1 MQILKTQEE
10 VMIEIKNLSFSFGR
24 SKIFNDFN
32 LNIAEKEV
40 TLITGIN
47 GVGKSTLLRLLTG
60 VLKPAAGKI
69 IFNEKMGNDPR
80 RYIGFISDAP
90 SLYESMTVAQAID
103 FHRSV
108 YKFDH
113 FDDSLLKRT
122 KVSHHQKVKELSM
135 GQRVIF
141 HLDLLLSGEPRL
153 LLIDEVIHSIDVY
166 LRGIFLKELIKLLAE
181 KDVTVVFVN
190 LNFRDIENIVDRVIL
205 LKDGEVA
212 VDEKIDA
219 LKSKVKKITTNKPA
233 QGLPVLFQVEYSE
246 HTEYFI
252 YPFLEE
258 YREKINGEVVD
269 LDLTGIVN
277 AFIGNEYV

>member
-1 MQILKTQEE
+1 
-10 VMIEIKNLSFSFGR
+10 MIKIKNLSFSFGR
-24 SKIFNDFN
+24 SKIFKDFN
-32 LNIAEKEV
+32 LEVAEKEV

-47 GVGKSTLLRLLTG
+47 GVGKSTLLRLIAG
-60 VLKPAAGKI
+60 VLKPAAGKMV
-69 IFNEKMGNDPR
+69 FNEKMGKDPR

-90 SLYESMTVAQAID
+90 SLYESMTVAQAIA

-108 YKFDH
+108 YKINH

-122 KVSHHQKVKELSM
+122 KVNHNQRIKELSM

-141 HLDLLLSGEPRL
+141 HLNLLLSGEPRL

-166 LRGIFLKELIKLLAE
+166 LRGIFLKELIKLLSE
-181 KDVTVVFVN
+181 RDVTVVFVN

-219 LKSKVKKITTNKPA
+219 LKSKVKKITTDQLA
-233 QGLPVLFQVEYSE
+233 QGLPVLFQVEYTD

-252 YPFLEE
+252 YPFIEE
-258 YREKINGEVVD
+258 YREQIKGEVVD
-269 LDLTGIVN
+269 LDLTAIVN

>member
-1 MQILKTQEE
+1 
-10 VMIEIKNLSFSFGR
+10 MIEIKNLSFSYGR
-24 SKIFNDFN
+24 SKIFKDFN
-32 LNIAEKEV
+32 LEIAEKEV

-47 GVGKSTLLRLLTG
+47 GVGKSTLLRLIAG

-69 IFNEKMGNDPR
+69 VFNEKMGNDPR

-90 SLYESMTVAQAID
+90 SLYESMTVSQAID

-108 YKFDH
+108 YRIIH

-122 KVSHHQKVKELSM
+122 KVSHNLKVKELSM

-141 HLDLLLSGEPRL
+141 HLNLLLSGDPKL

-166 LRGIFLKELIKLLAE
+166 LRGIFLKELIKLLSD

-219 LKSKVKKITTNKPA
+219 LKSKVKKITTDNLVD
-233 QGLPVLFQVEYSE
+233 GLPVLFQVEYSD
-246 HTEYFI
+246 HTEFFI
-252 YPFLEE
+252 YPFKEE
-258 YREKINGEVVD
+258 YRENINGEILD
-269 LDLTGIVN
+269 LDLTDIVN

>member
-1 MQILKTQEE
+1 
-10 VMIEIKNLSFSFGR
+10 MIEIKNLSFSFGR
-24 SKIFNDFN
+24 SKIFKDFN
-32 LNIAEKEV
+32 LDIAEKEV

-47 GVGKSTLLRLLTG
+47 GVGKSTLLRLITG

-90 SLYESMTVAQAID
+90 SLYESMTVARAID

-108 YKFDH
+108 YQVNH

-141 HLDLLLSGEPRL
+141 HLNLLLSGEPKL

-166 LRGIFLKELIKLLAE
+166 LRGIFLKELIKLLSE

-205 LKDGEVA
+205 LKDGKVA

-219 LKSKVKKITTNKPA
+219 LKSKVKKITTNKLA
-233 QGLPVLFQVEYSE
+233 EGLPVLFQVEYSE
-246 HTEYFI
+246 HTEYFV

-277 AFIGNEYV
+277 AFIGKEYV

>member
-1 MQILKTQEE
+1 
-10 VMIEIKNLSFSFGR
+10 MIEIKNLSFSYGR
-24 SKIFNDFN
+24 SKIFKDFN
-32 LNIAEKEV
+32 LDIAEKEV

-47 GVGKSTLLRLLTG
+47 GVGKSTLLRLIAG

-69 IFNEKMGNDPR
+69 GFNEKMGNDPR

-108 YKFDH
+108 YQINH

-122 KVSHHQKVKELSM
+122 KVSHNRKVKELSK
-135 GQRVIF
+135 GQQVIF
-141 HLDLLLSGEPRL
+141 HLNLLLCGDPKL

-166 LRGIFLKELIKLLAE
+166 LRGIFLKELIKLLSE

-219 LKSKVKKITTNKPA
+219 LKSKVKKITTDNLA
-233 QGLPVLFQVEYSE
+233 EGLPVLFQVEYTD

-252 YPFLEE
+252 YPFKEE
-258 YREKINGEVVD
+258 YRENINGEVVD

>member
-1 MQILKTQEE
+1 
-10 VMIEIKNLSFSFGR
+10 MIEVKNLSFSFGR
-24 SKIFNDFN
+24 SKIFKDFN
-32 LNIAEKEV
+32 LDIAEKEV

-47 GVGKSTLLRLLTG
+47 GVGKSTLLRLIAG
-60 VLKPAAGKI
+60 VLKPASGKI
-69 IFNEKMGNDPR
+69 VFNEKMGNDPR

-108 YKFDH
+108 YKINH

-122 KVSHHQKVKELSM
+122 KVSHDQKVKELSM

-141 HLDLLLSGEPRL
+141 HLNLLLSGEPKL

-166 LRGIFLKELIKLLAE
+166 LRGIFLKELIKLLSE
-181 KDVTVVFVN
+181 KDVTVIFVN

-219 LKSKVKKITTNKPA
+219 LKSKVKKITTNKLA
-233 QGLPVLFQVEYSE
+233 QGLPVLFQVEYTD

-252 YPFLEE
+252 YPFKEE
-258 YREKINGEVVD
+258 YRQKINGEVVD

>member
-1 MQILKTQEE
+1 
-10 VMIEIKNLSFSFGR
+10 MIEVKNLSFSYGK

-32 LNIAEKEV
+32 LDISEGEV

-47 GVGKSTLLRLLTG
+47 GVGKSTLLRLLAG

-69 IFNEKMGNDPR
+69 IFHEKMGKDPR
-80 RYIGFISDAP
+80 RYVGFISDTP
-90 SLYESMTVAQAID
+90 SLYESMTVARAID
-103 FHRSV
+103 FHRSI
-108 YKFDH
+108 YKIEH

-122 KVSHHQKVKELSM
+122 KVTLDQKVKELSM

-141 HLDLLLSGEPRL
+141 HLNLLISGDPKV

-166 LRGIFLKELIKLLAE
+166 LRGIFLRELIKLLSE
-181 KDVTVVFVN
+181 KNVTVVFVN
-190 LNFRDIENIVDRVIL
+190 LNFRDIENILDRVIL

-219 LKSKVKKITTNKPA
+219 LKSKVKKVTTEKLPEE
-233 QGLPVLFQVEYSE
+233 LPVLFQVDYTD

-252 YPFLEE
+252 YPFAAKYSE
-258 YREKINGEVVD
+258 RINGEVVD

-277 AFIGNEYV
+277 AFIGNEYI

>member
-1 MQILKTQEE
+1 MTIEEQILERGTI
-10 VMIEIKNLSFSFGR
+10 V
-24 SKIFNDFN
+24 
-32 LNIAEKEV
+32 EKQKV
-40 TLITGIN
+40 L
-47 GVGKSTLLRLLTG
+47 VRLL
-60 VLKPAAGKI
+60 
-69 IFNEKMGNDPR
+69 ER
-80 RYIGFISDAP
+80 
-90 SLYESMTVAQAID
+90 
-103 FHRSV
+103 
-108 YKFDH
+108 KFGALD
-113 FDDSLLKRT
+113 K
-122 KVSHHQKVKELSM
+122 SHKQKVKELSM

-141 HLDLLLSGEPRL
+141 HLNLLLSAEPRM

-166 LRGIFLKELIKLLAE
+166 LRGIFIKELIKLLSE
-181 KDVTVVFVN
+181 KDVTVIFVN

-219 LKSKVKKITTNKPA
+219 LKSKVKKITTDKLE
-233 QGLPVLFQVEYSE
+233 QGLPVLFQVEYTD

-252 YPFLEE
+252 YPFIEE